1 MYLSDESPP
10 KKRKCDSE
18 MSQQINAV
26 LDENRKLAEKLNAL
40 DPKLIAESVA
50 NAVQSSSGSKPPTF
64 SNHSGQKPFK
74 PTQFYGKQ
82 KEPELVP
89 GVDGSLKPDV
99 NCNYCKDL
107 GHMKFNCPKL
117 KEKEA
122 RMAGR
127 QSQQFKKGN

>member
-1 MYLSDESPP
+1 M
-10 KKRKCDSE
+10 
-18 MSQQINAV
+18 
-26 LDENRKLAEKLNAL
+26 

-50 NAVQSSSGSKPPTF
+50 SAVQSSSGSKPSTF
-64 SNHSGQKPFK
+64 SNHPGQKPFK

>member
-1 MYLSDESPP
+1 MPYKVVQVPNHLPLA
-10 KKRKCDSE
+10 
-18 MSQQINAV
+18 IV
-26 LDENRKLAEKLNAL
+26 L
-40 DPKLIAESVA
+40 
-50 NAVQSSSGSKPPTF
+50 
-64 SNHSGQKPFK
+64 GQKPFK

>member
-1 MYLSDESPP
+1 MGPGAGTKSKRLGVNQTDVSVDESPP
-10 KKRKCDSE
+10 KKH
-18 MSQQINAV
+18 
-26 LDENRKLAEKLNAL
+26 KLNAL

-50 NAVQSSSGSKPPTF
+50 NAVQSSSGSKPSTF
-64 SNHSGQKPFK
+64 SNHSGQKSFK
-74 PTQFYGKQ
+74 PTQFYEKQ
-82 KEPELVP
+82 KEPELAP

-122 RMAGR
+122 HMAGR